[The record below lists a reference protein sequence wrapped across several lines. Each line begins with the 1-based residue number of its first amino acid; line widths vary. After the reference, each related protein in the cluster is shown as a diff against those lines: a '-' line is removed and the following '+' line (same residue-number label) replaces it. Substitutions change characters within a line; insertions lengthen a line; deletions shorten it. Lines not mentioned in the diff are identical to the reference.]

1 MIARKRRV
9 ALRRYIVPLGFVCC
23 LFIVGISSAKMAN
36 VDPLTAESETYIAG
50 WSVDV
55 SSSDSNNMTLD
66 AGESAQTY
74 SLTVTNNSEVVSSY
88 IIKVSNIPAG
98 VKIGLDIASDSDLVV
113 PVGGE
118 ATFTNTGGDLGF
130 VAPNNTRVHTLTLV
144 AEATANTTQSGVD
157 MSIEVQFMQKD
168 PRL

>member
-1 MIARKRRV
+1 
-9 ALRRYIVPLGFVCC
+9 
-23 LFIVGISSAKMAN
+23 
-36 VDPLTAESETYIAG
+36 
-50 WSVDV
+50 
-55 SSSDSNNMTLD
+55 
-66 AGESAQTY
+66 
-74 SLTVTNNSEVVSSY
+74 
-88 IIKVSNIPAG
+88 VSNIPVG

-157 MSIEVQFMQKD
+157 MAIEVQFMQKD